1 MSAGS
6 APAARAATTAM
17 AAIEIRNRRMS
28 MKPSTSHPLPLSLAL
43 KPAMSTLTP
52 YHGRNSDIRRTMPP
66 TPATMSPVVSL
77 DVSMGA
83 TIFPAPVGFVSCEG
97 PLPTS

>member
-1 MSAGS
+1 
-6 APAARAATTAM
+6 
-17 AAIEIRNRRMS
+17 
-28 MKPSTSHPLPLSLAL
+28 MKPRASHPLPLSLAL

-83 TIFPAPVGFVSCEG
+83 TIWRAPVGFVSCG
-97 PLPTS
+97 ARRPTS